1 MNRLTLTFLALSGFA
16 SASDVALDEREWKLL
31 TSENFRVH
39 TVLSDERTTELLRQL
54 EVMRV
59 ALGNPNATA
68 TFQAAVPTVILAL
81 DNDADYQLIGA
92 PDTTVGFFISD
103 QRENAIVVQV
113 NDQVHGVRTI
123 LHEYVHYLHRQ
134 NGRVTY
140 PKWFEEGNAEY
151 LSSSRVSEESYDY
164 GLPIVSR
171 LQSLTFASWLPM
183 TDVLELSDLSS
194 LTIDQGDLFYSQS
207 WLLVHYLNSLPN
219 ADASIPKNIRRYGEL
234 VVGGSSRVTAFEQA
248 FSLKVDDLDDK
259 LLKYLLANDFQFRS
273 IAIDTALPDFSPR
286 IETLSTSEVQLALAE
301 MAMRFLND
309 KEAEQW
315 FTKALSDDVTRP
327 RAESGLGTVYGYRG
341 DISKA
346 SERFEAAIYLVSYD
360 FRMWM
365 DYAQFWADRIS
376 VTDDIIQRESYGKR
390 LEESLRNALTI
401 SDATPELNALM
412 GFAYMAQG
420 KDIDEA
426 IEFLIAATEQ
436 SPTDQPSRLLLASAY
451 LFAKRFHLAIS
462 TAESVLRFE
471 HESNEITA
479 AADEIIR
486 MSGEML
492 DRQQ

>member
-1 MNRLTLTFLALSGFA
+1 MIRLALTLLALSGFA
-16 SASDVALDEREWKLL
+16 IASDVALDEREWKLL

-171 LQSLTFASWLPM
+171 LQSLTFTSWLPM

-194 LTIDQGDLFYSQS
+194 LTLDQGDLFYSQS

-234 VVGGSSRVTAFEQA
+234 VVGGSSRITAFEQA

-273 IAIDTALPDFSPR
+273 ITIDTALPDFSPR
-286 IETLSTSEVQLALAE
+286 IETLC
-301 MAMRFLND
+301 
-309 KEAEQW
+309 
-315 FTKALSDDVTRP
+315 
-327 RAESGLGTVYGYRG
+327 
-341 DISKA
+341 
-346 SERFEAAIYLVSYD
+346 
-360 FRMWM
+360 
-365 DYAQFWADRIS
+365 
-376 VTDDIIQRESYGKR
+376 R
-390 LEESLRNALTI
+390 LPKFSWRWRKWRCD
-401 SDATPELNALM
+401 S
-412 GFAYMAQG
+412 
-420 KDIDEA
+420 
-426 IEFLIAATEQ
+426 
-436 SPTDQPSRLLLASAY
+436 
-451 LFAKRFHLAIS
+451 
-462 TAESVLRFE
+462 
-471 HESNEITA
+471 
-479 AADEIIR
+479 
-486 MSGEML
+486 
-492 DRQQ
+492 